1 MKERGRI
8 GDEKSASFRKPE
20 RSLLN
25 SIPPGK
31 RLRLRR
37 DVYRQLKERE
47 WIFSKAVED
56 FIFLNHPSENYGLVV
71 GTEDIDWNEI
81 EQLRMRNSGIPNE

>member
-1 MKERGRI
+1 MKERARI
-8 GDEKSASFRKPE
+8 GDEKSASFQKPE

-25 SIPPGK
+25 SIPSGK

-37 DVYRQLKERE
+37 EVYRQMKDRE
-47 WIFSKAVED
+47 WIFSKAEEG

-81 EQLRMRNSGIPNE
+81 EQLRMRRPGTPID

>member
-1 MKERGRI
+1 MKARAEI
-8 GDEKSASFRKPE
+8 GNEKSASFRKPE

-25 SIPPGK
+25 SIPSGK
-31 RLRLRR
+31 RLTLRR
-37 DVYRQLKERE
+37 DVYCQLKERE
-47 WIFSKAVED
+47 WIFSKAEED

-81 EQLRMRNSGIPNE
+81 EQLRMRNSRTP